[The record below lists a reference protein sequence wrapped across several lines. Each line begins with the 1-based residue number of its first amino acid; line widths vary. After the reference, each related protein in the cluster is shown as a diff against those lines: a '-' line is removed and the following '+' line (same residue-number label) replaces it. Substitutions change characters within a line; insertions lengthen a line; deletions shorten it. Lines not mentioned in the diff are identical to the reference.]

1 MSQEPH
7 GERRQDV
14 DARRERA
21 ASGDRARN
29 AEPHVD
35 TDGELIARLQSASA
49 AGGAGG
55 GGPSDKEAW
64 TQLIRRH
71 QQQVYLT
78 CLRYSNNPETALDL
92 TQDVFVKVIQAIDTF
107 DNRSQFTTWMTRIAI
122 NVCLSHRRAAKVRR
136 TVSLSEDGGVPG
148 EGRGARGGHVGS
160 ASHNRLS
167 NQDFQHTADGS
178 SEKNAAR
185 RTTDGETVRGELSAE
200 ERVEWEE
207 RRARLYSAL
216 AELPPDQRAL
226 LILRDVQGLE
236 YEQIAEV
243 VSVPLGTLKSRLFR
257 ARLALRELMERSG
270 ERGEG
275 GTATSE

>member
-1 MSQEPH
+1 MP
-7 GERRQDV
+7 
-14 DARRERA
+14 
-21 ASGDRARN
+21 GDS
-29 AEPHVD
+29 
-35 TDGELIARLQSASA
+35 DGELIARLQSAIAPGSA
-49 AGGAGG
+49 DERGG

-64 TQLIRRH
+64 TQLIKRH

-78 CLRYSNNPETALDL
+78 CLRYCNNPETALDL

-148 EGRGARGGHVGS
+148 EGQGGRGGHIGP

-167 NQDFQHTADGS
+167 KQDFQHTTEGS

-185 RTTDGETVRGELSAE
+185 RRTDGETVRGELSAE

-243 VSVPLGTLKSRLFR
+243 LSVPLGTLKSRLFR

-270 ERGEG
+270 ERDEG
-275 GTATSE
+275 GTAAS